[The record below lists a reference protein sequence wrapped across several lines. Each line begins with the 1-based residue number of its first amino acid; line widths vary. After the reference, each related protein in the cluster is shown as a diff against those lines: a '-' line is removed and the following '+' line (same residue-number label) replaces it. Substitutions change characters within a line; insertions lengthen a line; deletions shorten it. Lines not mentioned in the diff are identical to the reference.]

1 MYSTLSVLLG
11 LEAALR
17 LLFYNNGMC
26 TFSHQW
32 ISFDRQVPASGGLM
46 DSVMDRDTNDVTL
59 IRYVNRLSMRTG
71 HSPIF
76 QSSYQNFR
84 D

>member
-1 MYSTLSVLLG
+1 
-11 LEAALR
+11 
-17 LLFYNNGMC
+17 
-26 TFSHQW
+26 
-32 ISFDRQVPASGGLM
+32 
-46 DSVMDRDTNDVTL
+46 MDRDTNNVIC
-59 IRYVNRLSMRTG
+59 IRYVNRLSIPTG

>member
-1 MYSTLSVLLG
+1 M
-11 LEAALR
+11 
-17 LLFYNNGMC
+17 
-26 TFSHQW
+26 
-32 ISFDRQVPASGGLM
+32 GGLWGWYLWAY
-46 DSVMDRDTNDVTL
+46 DCIPHDPLIAKIAAYEFGHYTIVMDRDTNDVTL
-59 IRYVNRLSMRTG
+59 IRYVNRLSIPTG